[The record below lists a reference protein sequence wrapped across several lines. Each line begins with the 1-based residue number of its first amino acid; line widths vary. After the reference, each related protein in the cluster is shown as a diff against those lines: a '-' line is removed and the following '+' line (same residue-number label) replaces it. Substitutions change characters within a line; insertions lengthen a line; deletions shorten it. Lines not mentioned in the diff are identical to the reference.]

1 MITDPIFVA
10 LMSNSPRGSCGE
22 YLRSDISRSS
32 HLGFGFGFLVMP
44 YLVTIVGSI
53 WFSYWETWLIV
64 NWIFHMWPCAFW
76 VVQLQLAYMNSSIA
90 LHVHFSDNIVKH
102 QCYPWGTFSNQWD
115 GRKPPMWTRRRAFPR
130 LSLPNPKSAPQYQV
144 CGPLPAL
151 ACQPPWKE
159 VCLTHVV
166 GKCKS
171 ETFQQCTTFQL
182 CPTTSPFLSKMMYQR
197 CLAWHVNTV
206 FGLN

>member
-1 MITDPIFVA
+1 MRRISPFRYLPVWPSRIRIRISCHA
-10 LMSNSPRGSCGE
+10 LSAHHCG
-22 YLRSDISRSS
+22 
-32 HLGFGFGFLVMP
+32 
-44 YLVTIVGSI
+44 
-53 WFSYWETWLIV
+53 
-64 NWIFHMWPCAFW
+64 FHMIFLLGDLIDS
-76 VVQLQLAYMNSSIA
+76 QLNFPYVTMCLLGGFSIYEFK
-90 LHVHFSDNIVKH
+90 HCFTYTFNHFSDNIVKH

-206 FGLN
+206 FGLNWVISVGNLHGVQHTRINI